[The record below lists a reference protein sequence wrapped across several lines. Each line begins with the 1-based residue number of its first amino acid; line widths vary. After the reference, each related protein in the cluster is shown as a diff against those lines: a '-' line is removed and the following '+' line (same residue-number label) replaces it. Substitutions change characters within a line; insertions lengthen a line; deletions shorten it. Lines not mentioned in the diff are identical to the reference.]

1 MTRFEHCLRSVIVH
15 MLRNCECVIV
25 NISWTDTAHLLHVN
39 THKIW
44 QLIGWLGI
52 NTLLEPNILHNL
64 STGQTN
70 NTEIHNLTARTHHS
84 TKFYQVIM
92 ASSTNESLPANS
104 LLNLKTTKETIY
116 KIRDLNRKFRLSC
129 SQLILINNLIDETEV
144 RYHRAQAAE
153 RRSYRYILRLKL
165 CTLEGVRNMFY
176 EYAYAQ
182 ADVLEKMQ
190 LELYEKT
197 GIAWNDRLA
206 RLDNLEDS
214 DAEEEAADSDDGEDI
229 EDEDEDGAT
238 DEESMDAEDS

>member
-1 MTRFEHCLRSVIVH
+1 
-15 MLRNCECVIV
+15 
-25 NISWTDTAHLLHVN
+25 
-39 THKIW
+39 
-44 QLIGWLGI
+44 
-52 NTLLEPNILHNL
+52 
-64 STGQTN
+64 
-70 NTEIHNLTARTHHS
+70 
-84 TKFYQVIM
+84 M
-92 ASSTNESLPANS
+92 ASTNESLPANS

-129 SQLILINNLIDETEV
+129 TQLILINNLIDETEV

-197 GIAWNDRLA
+197 GIAWNERLA
-206 RLDNLEDS
+206 RLDTLDDS
-214 DAEEEAADSDDGEDI
+214 DAEEDDDAEDSDDGEDI
-229 EDEDEDGAT
+229 EEEEGEEQDE
-238 DEESMDAEDS
+238 EESMEAE

>member
-1 MTRFEHCLRSVIVH
+1 MAPTTSRS
-15 MLRNCECVIV
+15 
-25 NISWTDTAHLLHVN
+25 
-39 THKIW
+39 
-44 QLIGWLGI
+44 
-52 NTLLEPNILHNL
+52 
-64 STGQTN
+64 
-70 NTEIHNLTARTHHS
+70 ARRQSQDQHHD
-84 TKFYQVIM
+84 
-92 ASSTNESLPANS
+92 LPAKS

-116 KIRDLNRKFRLSC
+116 KIRDMNRKFRLSC

-206 RLDNLEDS
+206 RLDTLEDS
-214 DAEEEAADSDDGEDI
+214 DAEEEAE
-229 EDEDEDGAT
+229 
-238 DEESMDAEDS
+238 EDSMETEEYEVFDD